1 MKNKYEVLLNVLVE
15 KIQTQ
20 QDDILFKQIQ
30 IDNLKSRLEEMENKE
45 VSVWVLKLNIIW
57 IVGNLDFTII

>member
-45 VSVWVLKLNIIW
+45 VSV
-57 IVGNLDFTII
+57 